1 MDNSVIKTNISA
13 SSDSIKMQERLAI
26 FLALIAG
33 YIDATGLIQWKTYV
47 SFMSGNTTS
56 LGAAISTGKF
66 GIIIASAIVISCF
79 LLGIYAG
86 TCLSLWKKIN
96 NQILTFYIVSGILIF
111 YSIIAYFYDI
121 NNLSSIAI
129 VGFSMGMMNTIITSV
144 GNQKV
149 NTDFVTGTLNSL
161 ARNTAMLTMTDDKIK
176 KKEYTSNAIH
186 LLLLWIGFLS
196 GAFIA
201 PFLLD
206 YFGKW
211 TLMIPAL
218 LLMICGILISKNNTK
233 TNIMLQKND
242 VAPDFTLYATPDQ
255 KITLSE
261 FKGKNVI
268 LAFYPA
274 DWSPVCSDQMA
285 LYNETL
291 KFFKKYD
298 AEIFGISV
306 DSKWCHLAFS
316 QSRNLHFPL
325 LADFEA
331 KGEIAKQYGVYD
343 DKEGE
348 CKRALFVINK
358 EGIIEWSYLSPTAI
372 NPGADGILDALE
384 TLNTK

>member
-13 SSDSIKMQERLAI
+13 SSHSIKTQERLAI

-56 LGAAISTGKF
+56 LGAALSTDKY
-66 GIIIASAIVISCF
+66 GIIITSVTVISCF
-79 LLGIYAG
+79 LLGIYTG
-86 TCLSLWKKIN
+86 TCLSLWKSIK
-96 NQILTFYIVSGILIF
+96 NQILTFHVVSGILIF

-129 VGFSMGMMNTIITSV
+129 VGFSMGMMNTIVTSV

-161 ARNTAMLTMTDDKIK
+161 ARNTAMLMMTEDKAE
-176 KKEYTSNAIH
+176 KKEYQSNAIH

-218 LLMICGILISKNNTK
+218 LIMICGMLISKNNF
-233 TNIMLQKND
+233 KN
-242 VAPDFTLYATPDQ
+242 
-255 KITLSE
+255 
-261 FKGKNVI
+261 
-268 LAFYPA
+268 
-274 DWSPVCSDQMA
+274 
-285 LYNETL
+285 
-291 KFFKKYD
+291 
-298 AEIFGISV
+298 
-306 DSKWCHLAFS
+306 
-316 QSRNLHFPL
+316 
-325 LADFEA
+325 
-331 KGEIAKQYGVYD
+331 
-343 DKEGE
+343 
-348 CKRALFVINK
+348 
-358 EGIIEWSYLSPTAI
+358 
-372 NPGADGILDALE
+372 
-384 TLNTK
+384 

>member
-13 SSDSIKMQERLAI
+13 SSDSIKKQERLAI

-66 GIIIASAIVISCF
+66 GIIITSAIVISCF

-86 TCLSLWKKIN
+86 TCLLLWKRIK

-129 VGFSMGMMNTIITSV
+129 VGFSMGMMNTIVTSV

-161 ARNTAMLTMTDDKIK
+161 AMNTAMLTMTDDKVEK
-176 KKEYTSNAIH
+176 QEYKSNAIH

-218 LLMICGILISKNNTK
+218 LLMICGMLISKNNF
-233 TNIMLQKND
+233 KN
-242 VAPDFTLYATPDQ
+242 
-255 KITLSE
+255 
-261 FKGKNVI
+261 
-268 LAFYPA
+268 
-274 DWSPVCSDQMA
+274 
-285 LYNETL
+285 
-291 KFFKKYD
+291 
-298 AEIFGISV
+298 
-306 DSKWCHLAFS
+306 
-316 QSRNLHFPL
+316 
-325 LADFEA
+325 
-331 KGEIAKQYGVYD
+331 
-343 DKEGE
+343 
-348 CKRALFVINK
+348 
-358 EGIIEWSYLSPTAI
+358 
-372 NPGADGILDALE
+372 
-384 TLNTK
+384 

>member
-1 MDNSVIKTNISA
+1 MDNSVIKTNISV

-56 LGAAISTGKF
+56 LGAAILTGKF
-66 GIIIASAIVISCF
+66 GIIITSVIVISCF

-86 TCLSLWKKIN
+86 TCLSLWKRIK
-96 NQILTFYIVSGILIF
+96 NQILTFYLVSGILIF

-121 NNLSSIAI
+121 NNLLSIAI

-176 KKEYTSNAIH
+176 KKEYTSNATH
-186 LLLLWIGFLS
+186 LLLLWLGFLS
-196 GAFIA
+196 GAFVA

-218 LLMICGILISKNNTK
+218 LLMICGMLISKNNTK
-233 TNIMLQKND
+233 N
-242 VAPDFTLYATPDQ
+242 
-255 KITLSE
+255 
-261 FKGKNVI
+261 
-268 LAFYPA
+268 
-274 DWSPVCSDQMA
+274 
-285 LYNETL
+285 
-291 KFFKKYD
+291 
-298 AEIFGISV
+298 
-306 DSKWCHLAFS
+306 
-316 QSRNLHFPL
+316 
-325 LADFEA
+325 
-331 KGEIAKQYGVYD
+331 
-343 DKEGE
+343 
-348 CKRALFVINK
+348 
-358 EGIIEWSYLSPTAI
+358 
-372 NPGADGILDALE
+372 
-384 TLNTK
+384 